1 MTKMM
6 HRLTGEGF
14 RIFFLAGAAFA
25 MLAMIVW
32 TLWLAVHAGGWLMDL
47 PPAMAPHHWH
57 GHEMIF
63 GFGAAAAAGF
73 FLTAV
78 PNWTGTP
85 AARRAFIAAAAAVW
99 LAGRVAVWLS
109 GSLPAGLVAALDLAL
124 LPFLGAKIAS
134 QLIRRPKPQN
144 MIFLLVLTLIWAGN
158 LLVHLDWMGL
168 GAGDATG
175 GLRLGLMGL
184 CAMIAVLGGRI
195 TPAFTRNVLIRLGVE
210 QRLPRSHAWLDGLGS
225 GAAIALPVVLLL
237 RLPDSVTGAVALVAG
252 AAALARLAGWRG
264 WAMGRDALVWV
275 LHLSYAMLGLGWL
288 AWGAAQLGL
297 GSEIAALHLL
307 AIGAVGGMTL
317 AVMSRASLGHTGRAL
332 AAPPAM
338 VWAYAMVPLAAGLR
352 WIGSIWF
359 AAYYPAVIGAGLLW
373 CLAFALFLVSFA
385 PVLTAPRL
393 PRAPAPET
401 PR

>member
-32 TLWLAVHAGGWLMDL
+32 TLWLAVHAAGLLMDL

-195 TPAFTRNVLIRLGVE
+195 TPAFTRNALIRLGVE

-225 GAAIALPVVLLL
+225 GAAIALPAVLLL

-252 AAALARLAGWRG
+252 AAALARLSGWRG
-264 WAMGRDALVWV
+264 WALGRDALVWV

-332 AAPPAM
+332 VAPPAM

-352 WIGSIWF
+352 WIGSVWF

-393 PRAPAPET
+393 PRAPAPEA